1 MEAVALL
8 MSKGIKKANAF
19 GQVSEEMKIPYGNFA
34 RWMTQAKKI
43 ED

>member
-8 MSKGIKKANAF
+8 VSKGTKKTNAF
-19 GQVSEEMKIPYGNFA
+19 RLVSEELKIPYGNFA
-34 RWMTQAKKI
+34 RWTAQAKKI